1 MNGDDDRLQE
11 LLDRIPSL
19 EQRATVRE
27 FAVLEP
33 DEQLVRLFVDLGQL
47 QGDVRQLQGAGGVK
61 AHFAQAGYTTAA
73 IAAAAWYALTGGK
86 LGE

>member
-1 MNGDDDRLQE
+1 MNGDDDRLKE

-19 EQRATVRE
+19 EERATVRE
-27 FAVLEP
+27 FAVLP
-33 DEQLVRLFVDLGQL
+33 QDEQLVLLYM
-47 QGDVRQLQGAGGVK
+47 DVRQLQGAGGIK

-73 IAAAAWYALTGGK
+73 IAGAVWYALTGGK

>member
-1 MNGDDDRLQE
+1 MNGDDDRLKE

-19 EQRATVRE
+19 ELRATVRE
-27 FAVLEP
+27 FAVLP
-33 DEQLVRLFVDLGQL
+33 QDEQLVLLYMLVHRLDD
-47 QGDVRQLQGAGGVK
+47 DVRQLQGAGGVK